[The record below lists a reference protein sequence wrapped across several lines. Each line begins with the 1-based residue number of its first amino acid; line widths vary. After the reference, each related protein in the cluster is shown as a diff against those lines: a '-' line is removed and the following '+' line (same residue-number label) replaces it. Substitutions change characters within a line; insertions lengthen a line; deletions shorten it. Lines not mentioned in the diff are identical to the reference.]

1 MRPNPLFRVA
11 TSLALPVL
19 LALHAPAAHADW
31 GIKLQLPNGVKA
43 PAGVP
48 MLGEDPGKR
57 RQRFE
62 EARRAV
68 NKADSLFPRSYGDDP
83 QAEKDALDKADAQIA
98 VAKKLLTPD
107 LAPVGDEYKQT
118 AAELNT
124 LETRVKWDR
133 LIVACSAA
141 RKVVT
146 DVHRTG
152 KPAGDKLL
160 KDLEAAAHK
169 LDATLPA
176 DQKKVSQF
184 WTDEAAR
191 LRKIDPEVK
200 PVAGQSQANR
210 TPSEKAKY
218 EKAMRDA
225 AKPAN
230 TAVNEIE
237 RLAKSGDDPIPQ
249 GRLDELHAAA
259 EKVKA
264 VDAKAYRY
272 YAHQETTFALENAW
286 RGDEKATA
294 KVIADKLSGDVTTSG
309 VTDGKKLSVQWTAK
323 KGWCYTAMVRFKT
336 STGQEKIEHLE
347 IDGKGGNTPLQ
358 FYGIWGKQLKW
369 ERQDGVCATKDT
381 PVTLSGDLVF
391 AGTRNGIRYV
401 VVGHPKE
408 KFPLYL
414 ATYMNAHW
422 GDSCDTDAWYSLWT
436 DPIPGSIVYG
446 PKGEPFLM
454 TSPDRAGQSWN
465 TLASATM
472 QNSVRIQKKDLVQT
486 PPKTVTFAS
495 QYRFPG
501 CPRQEPKHP
510 DSVKLAKCH
519 DGIDHKYQKP
529 WDAAVA
535 EKEGARTP
543 GAYKAA
549 QAKLDHLKD
558 LDAADRAKQCDP
570 IEAGISK
577 KWEAMFNRI
586 VDFYA
591 DHAYVSPIDRAG
603 ELFAQDEAWLGNN

>member
-1 MRPNPLFRVA
+1 
-11 TSLALPVL
+11 
-19 LALHAPAAHADW
+19 
-31 GIKLQLPNGVKA
+31 
-43 PAGVP
+43 
-48 MLGEDPGKR
+48 
-57 RQRFE
+57 
-62 EARRAV
+62 
-68 NKADSLFPRSYGDDP
+68 
-83 QAEKDALDKADAQIA
+83 
-98 VAKKLLTPD
+98 
-107 LAPVGDEYKQT
+107 
-118 AAELNT
+118 
-124 LETRVKWDR
+124 
-133 LIVACSAA
+133 
-141 RKVVT
+141 
-146 DVHRTG
+146 
-152 KPAGDKLL
+152 
-160 KDLEAAAHK
+160 
-169 LDATLPA
+169 
-176 DQKKVSQF
+176 
-184 WTDEAAR
+184 
-191 LRKIDPEVK
+191 
-200 PVAGQSQANR
+200 
-210 TPSEKAKY
+210 
-218 EKAMRDA
+218 
-225 AKPAN
+225 
-230 TAVNEIE
+230 
-237 RLAKSGDDPIPQ
+237 
-249 GRLDELHAAA
+249 
-259 EKVKA
+259 

-535 EKEGARTP
+535 EK
-543 GAYKAA
+543 AA